1 MKNHDIA
8 FSNCLRRWAHWL
20 DDLADEVT
28 VRSTP
33 NGWQCKVSLPSG
45 QNVVGVGEDSSLAVR
60 SLLAQLV
67 SQAPMPLGSCEQ
79 VVGQEVLLQTSTVKP
94 RKIEKMEKPM
104 QPKEG
109 RRTDTATKARRDTIG
124 VTTKKSFHSAVATL
138 ARSRGV
144 AIAALTRDLLQN
156 GIDRFESEMESKNP
170 SSLLRS
176 YEQAATSYD
185 GSETEHWVIRIDR
198 PLAKLIRMTA
208 TEFEKSTSQIASF
221 LLAESMRH
229 EASCDKTQVRAAPGA
244 TTLIDESSVE
254 NVARVIMTVMK
265 PKRSRE
271 LAQKVGL
278 RDRRDV
284 LCDILMGEMLA
295 PPRVVNSVA
304 EEMDVPVELLIAA
317 TRFNFNHRQV
327 PAFKSRTGKPQLLN
341 VPRTWREGIAALE
354 LPESEAS
361 WLLSLES

>member
-33 NGWQCKVSLPSG
+33 NGWQCNVSLPTG

-67 SQAPMPLGSCEQ
+67 SQAPMPLDSCEQ
-79 VVGQEVLLQTSTVKP
+79 VAGQEVLLLTSTVKP

-185 GSETEHWVIRIDR
+185 GSETEHWVIRVDR
-198 PLAKLIRMTA
+198 PLAKLVRMTA
-208 TEFEKSTSQIASF
+208 TEFEKSTSQITSF

-229 EASCDKTQVRAAPGA
+229 EARDKAQVRAAPGA
-244 TTLIDESSVE
+244 STLIDESSIE
-254 NVARVIMTVMK
+254 NVARVIMSVMA

-295 PPRVVNSVA
+295 PSRVVNAVA
-304 EEMDVPVELLIAA
+304 EEMDVPAGLLMAA
-317 TRFNFNHRQV
+317 TKFNFEHRQV
-327 PAFKSRTGKPQLLN
+327 PAFKSRSGKPQLQN
-341 VPRTWREGIAALE
+341 VPRTWHEGIAALE

-361 WLLSLES
+361 WLFGLEN